1 MRKCFGWLFAALALY
16 ILLPVFGG
24 VVHIGIWVGALCFGL
39 PALYWLKPNWFRW
52 LTERRKLHRV
62 VQIVF
67 ALGVTAALTISALMA
82 CAAYRVPPTDDEKP
96 VTVVVL
102 GCQVIDGRPSVTLRG
117 RIKAAYEYLTDH
129 PAALCVASGGM
140 DDGEAKTEAD
150 CIADT
155 LIAMGID
162 AGRIYRETAST
173 NTAENLQFSTAVIRE
188 TRLPD
193 TVVIAT
199 DRFHEF
205 RGEFFAKQNGLT
217 PYAAGCG
224 SPWYLL
230 GGFWVREVMAI
241 GGMLIR
247 GY

>member
-1 MRKCFGWLFAALALY
+1 MRKCFGWLSAALVLY

-24 VVHIGIWVGALCFGL
+24 VVHVGIWAGVVCFGL
-39 PALYWLKPNWFRW
+39 PALYWLKPEWFRW
-52 LTERRKLHRV
+52 LTERRKLHHG
-62 VQIVF
+62 VQIIF
-67 ALGVTAALTISALMA
+67 ALGMAVVLIISAMMA
-82 CAAYRVPPTDDEKP
+82 CAAHRVLPTEEKE

-102 GCQVIDGRPSVTLRG
+102 GCQVIDGRPSVTLQG
-117 RIKAAYEYLTDH
+117 RIDAAYEYLTDH
-129 PAALCVASGGM
+129 PEAVCVASGGM
-140 DDGEAKTEAD
+140 DDGETKTEAD

-155 LIAMGID
+155 LVTMGID
-162 AGRIYRETAST
+162 AARIYRETEST

-188 TRLPD
+188 RDLPD

-205 RGEFFAKQNGLT
+205 RGSVFAKKNGLT
-217 PYAAGCG
+217 PYAIGCG
-224 SPWYLL
+224 SPWYLF
-230 GGFWVREVMAI
+230 GGFWVREVMAV